1 MTAHDAGTQ
10 KAISAKHN
18 KLEGKAS
25 AQTIDPVTSHHAM
38 IFAKRIA
45 LLAVSFTVLL
55 IYYQLRSRDYG
66 AALVGLSQT
75 VGLGE
80 YYLHDDEGQ
89 NVRTPVGV
97 NTINPAQNLE
107 HADPGRDSDAETK
120 KHNKF
125 PPPVLRPAGDNYTK
139 AVIIG
144 KLSSENTSWLE
155 DADLLGV
162 RKYIYTVDNHHTPLH
177 TAINKGHEVIPY
189 LTYILEHYD
198 DPDLADVN
206 IFLHAHRS
214 AWHTPE
220 LLNHDAL
227 QVITRLSSP
236 RVTREGYTNLR
247 CYWDPGCPTRIYP
260 GRIDRDKDRPEQLVM
275 AATWPLLF
283 PGEPVPSVL
292 GAPCCGQFA
301 VSAQRLRAI
310 PKARFQRYYD
320 WTLSTRESDWVSGRV
335 FEYLWQ
341 KIFTGEEQVCPD
353 ARACYC
359 DGYGICFAPDNF
371 EAWFAMKARHDTLDK
386 ELRAWIEKDGTLEA
400 EAGYYGGS
408 LRALEAKELEIPSP
422 GLGKVLRDERDK
434 LYGVLGEMREEALRN
449 GSNPR
454 LRAQAAGRPWKE
466 GDGF

>member
-1 MTAHDAGTQ
+1 
-10 KAISAKHN
+10 
-18 KLEGKAS
+18 
-25 AQTIDPVTSHHAM
+25 M

-80 YYLHDDEGQ
+80 YYLHDDEAQ
-89 NVRTPVGV
+89 KVRESVAAGPTDSAANLSHT
-97 NTINPAQNLE
+97 NTQPGPTRHNT
-107 HADPGRDSDAETK
+107 ADGT

-125 PPPVLRPAGDNYTK
+125 PPPVLRPAGQTYTK

-155 DADLLGV
+155 DADLPHV
-162 RKYIYTVDNHHTPLH
+162 QKYIYTVDDHHAALH
-177 TAINKGHEVIPY
+177 TSVNKAHEALPY
-189 LTYILEHYD
+189 LTYILQHYD
-198 DPDLADVN
+198 DPSLADIN

-227 QVITRLSSP
+227 QVILRLSSP
-236 RVTREGYTNLR
+236 YVTRHGYTNLR
-247 CYWDPGCPTRIYP
+247 CHWDPGCPTRLHP
-260 GRIDRDKDRPEQLVM
+260 GRIDRDKSRPEQLVI
-275 AATWPLLF
+275 AVTWPLLF
-283 PGEPVPSVL
+283 PDEPVPDAL

-301 VSAQRLRAI
+301 VSAQRIRAI
-310 PKARFQRYYD
+310 PKAHFQRYHD
-320 WTLSTRESDWVSGRV
+320 WALTTRESDYVSGRV

-341 KIFTGEEQVCPD
+341 KIFTGEEQLCPD

-359 DGYGICFAPDNF
+359 DGYGVCFSPGEF
-371 EAWFAMKARHDTLDK
+371 EAWFAMKARHD
-386 ELRAWIEKDGTLEA
+386 ELEKQLKTWEDRVAALEVNRA
-400 EAGYYGGS
+400 YYGGD
-408 LRALEAKELEIPSP
+408 LRALEGMELEIPAA
-422 GLGKVLRDERDK
+422 GLGSVLTEERNR
-434 LYGVLGEMREEALRN
+434 LYAILGAKREDALRN
-449 GSNPR
+449 GTDPR
-454 LRAQAAGRPWKE
+454 LRAETAGRSWRE